1 MDDIRK
7 TQDRLEKIVAA
18 KFRHPEIT
26 DLDDLISVLQEIDE
40 FNDRYLDDVPNT
52 FGEVGDHLNPPI
64 DYNDLVSDLPSFGV
78 ESNVRS
84 INADTQDIWSYDN
97 ERLLVSNWFGE
108 RWGLA
113 DRKEWEGL
121 EDQS

>member
-1 MDDIRK
+1 MDDITK
-7 TQDRLEKIVAA
+7 TQDRLERIVKA

-26 DLDDLISVLQEIDE
+26 DLDDLINVLQEIDE

-52 FGEVGDHLNPPI
+52 FGKVGDELSPPI
-64 DYNDLVSDLPSFGV
+64 DYNELVSDLPSFGV
-78 ESNVRS
+78 EPNVRS
-84 INADTQDIWSYDN
+84 INADTQDIWSHDN

-121 EDQS
+121 ENQS

>member
-1 MDDIRK
+1 M
-7 TQDRLEKIVAA
+7 
-18 KFRHPEIT
+18 
-26 DLDDLISVLQEIDE
+26 
-40 FNDRYLDDVPNT
+40 DDVPNT

-64 DYNDLVSDLPSFGV
+64 NYNDLVSDLPSFAV
-78 ESNVRS
+78 EPNVKS
-84 INADTQDIWSYDN
+84 INADTQDIWSNYN

-121 EDQS
+121 VNQ